1 MTEQVQVAQTS
12 ANVIVA
18 AAQTYLTA
26 NVGHYQALCNLALA
40 TALLQC
46 ERNAASQPE
55 LSASTAAERAT
66 ASFEEALLKSGTM
79 KAKTVDNVSRTMR
92 KACAFAIKRMQAEK
106 TLYTLELSAEL
117 FAAEFETL
125 EGFAPNLRDI
135 DAAVSANNGTARAK
149 KPKADKAEGSN
160 TEAAQEAVTVKA
172 DAAAAEKLAG
182 AVKIIAALLGDVEN
196 HALFQSQEVGDM
208 AALIIKVRREASQSE
223 EQEQAQ
229 AA

>member
-1 MTEQVQVAQTS
+1 MTEQVTVAQTS

-26 NVGHYQALCNLALA
+26 SVGHYQALCNLALA

-149 KPKADKAEGSN
+149 KPKADKAEGD
-160 TEAAQEAVTVKA
+160 TQAAQEAVTVKA

-208 AALIIKVRREASQSE
+208 AALIIKVRREGSQEQQE
-223 EQEQAQ
+223 EQRQ